1 MILFP
6 NVKSRVETKGFF
18 DMKQPLNIVLT
29 KELSQLRS
37 ILKTVDSDLKIVL
50 KNGNVNFVANPSLKS
65 EEYILEIAS
74 KTISI
79 EHSDYNGA
87 LYGLM
92 TLKQLIDGSLMK
104 MKNMKIRDYPD
115 LKVRGVLI
123 DISRD
128 KIPTLKTLKI
138 LADHLM
144 GMKINHLEL
153 YVEGFAI
160 EYPAFPQVAIGETP
174 FKLSDYVLF
183 ERYCLNRGIDL
194 VGNMN
199 GFGHMSAWLARPE
212 FHDLAECPDG
222 FVQWGFPFP
231 ASTLNPLD
239 ERSFDLVKKTYEGF
253 LPKSQSHYFNI
264 NCDEP
269 FELGRGRSENRCV
282 EIGLENVYVDFV
294 NKLVDLI
301 HESGKTP
308 MLWGDVLIHHPE
320 AAQRLSKDLIFIDWG
335 YDRDYS
341 FDAHAKTISE
351 LGLPFILA
359 PGTSTWNS
367 FTSRYEDMR
376 VTTLNAATA
385 CKKRGGLGILTTDWG
400 DNGHLQYLPWSYLG
414 FAYAA
419 KVSWS
424 VDETDQR
431 SMDDYLNRFVFM
443 DRSNRLSGIMT
454 DVAHYNDL
462 ETLYVHNATMAFQSI
477 LYVDPS
483 NRFPFEMVKTVHQTQ
498 LKNNPISPE
507 SHSNIE
513 LLLNDAL
520 KRLNAIEAIDP
531 LLKEEIAQ
539 GIQFVRFGTD
549 VNRFINGGLP
559 CDPSDLIPRLD
570 DLIARHSKL
579 WLKRNKKGGL
589 KRSLS
594 RLVLLKSLL
603 ETYVS

>member
-6 NVKSRVETKGFF
+6 NVKSRIETKGFF
-18 DMKQPLNIVLT
+18 DMKQPLNVVLT
-29 KELSQLRS
+29 KDLSRLRN
-37 ILKTVDSDLKIVL
+37 ILIAVDSDLKIVP
-50 KNGNVNFVANPSLKS
+50 KNGNVNFIVNPSLKS

-92 TLKQLIDGSLMK
+92 TLKQLIAGSLMK
-104 MKNMKIRDYPD
+104 MKNVRIHDFPD
-115 LKVRGVLI
+115 LKVRGVMI

-128 KIPTLKTLKI
+128 KIPTLKTLKT

-153 YVEGFAI
+153 YVEGFSI
-160 EYPAFPQVAIGETP
+160 EYPAFPQVTAGETP
-174 FKLSDYVLF
+174 FKLNEYVEF

-199 GFGHMSAWLARPE
+199 GFGHMSAWLERPE

-222 FVQWGFPFP
+222 FIQWGFPFP

-239 ERSFDLVKKTYEGF
+239 ENSFNLVKKTYEGF
-253 LPKSQSHYFNI
+253 LPKSKSHFFNI

-269 FELGRGRSENRCV
+269 FELGRGRSANRCL

-320 AAQRLSKDLIFIDWG
+320 AAKRLSKDLIFIDWG

-341 FDAHAKTISE
+341 FDAHAETLSGLK
-351 LGLPFILA
+351 LPFILA

-376 VTTLNAATA
+376 ITTLNAATA
-385 CKKRGGLGILTTDWG
+385 CKKHGGLGILTTDWG

-424 VDETDQR
+424 VDETDQS

-443 DRSNRLSGIMT
+443 DRSNRLSGLMT
-454 DVAHYNDL
+454 EVAHYNDL
-462 ETLYVHNATMAFQSI
+462 ETTYVHNATMAFQSI

-483 NRFPFEMVKTVHQTQ
+483 NRFPFEMVKSVHQTQ
-498 LKNNPISPE
+498 LKNNPLSLE
-507 SHSNIE
+507 SHADIE
-513 LLLNDAL
+513 RLLNDAL
-520 KRLNAIEAIDP
+520 SKLNAIEAIDP
-531 LLKEEIAQ
+531 LLKAEIEQ

-549 VNRFINGGLP
+549 VNRFINGKSEY
-559 CDPSDLIPRLD
+559 DVSKLIKRLD
-570 DLIARHSKL
+570 NLMALHSKL

-594 RLVLLKSLL
+594 RLVMLKLLL
-603 ETYVS
+603 ESYVS

>member
-6 NVKSRVETKGFF
+6 NVKSRIETKGYF

-29 KELSQLRS
+29 KELSRLKN
-37 ILKTVDSDLKIVL
+37 ILNAVDCDLKPVL
-50 KNGNVNFVANPSLKS
+50 KNGNVNFIANPSLKS

-74 KTISI
+74 KAISI
-79 EHSDYNGA
+79 EYSDYNGA
-87 LYGLM
+87 LYGLV
-92 TLKQLIDGSLMK
+92 TLRQLIAGSLMK
-104 MKNMKIRDYPD
+104 MKNARIHDYPD
-115 LKVRGVLI
+115 LKVRGVMI

-128 KIPTLKTLKI
+128 KIPTLKTLEM
-138 LADHLM
+138 LADQLM

-153 YVEGFAI
+153 YVEGFSI
-160 EYPAFPQVAIGETP
+160 EYPAFPLVTAGETP

-183 ERYCLNRGIDL
+183 ERYCLTRGIDL

-199 GFGHMSAWLARPE
+199 GFGHMSAWLERPE

-239 ERSFDLVKKTYEGF
+239 ENSFELVKKTYEGF
-253 LPKSQSHYFNI
+253 LPKSKSHFFNI

-269 FELGRGRSENRCV
+269 FELGRGRSASRCL

-294 NKLVDLI
+294 NRLVDLI

-320 AAQRLSKDLIFIDWG
+320 AAKRLSKDLIFIDWG

-341 FDAHAKTISE
+341 FEAHAKIISE
-351 LGLPFILA
+351 LKLPFILA

-376 VTTLNAATA
+376 ITTLNAATA
-385 CKKRGGLGILTTDWG
+385 CKNHGGLGILTTDWG

-414 FAYAA
+414 FAFAA

-424 VDETDQR
+424 VNETDQS
-431 SMDDYLNRFVFM
+431 SMDEYLNRFVFQ
-443 DRSNRLSGIMT
+443 DRSNRLAGIMT
-454 DVAHYNDL
+454 EVAHYNDL
-462 ETLYVHNATMAFQSI
+462 ETTYVHNATMAFQSI

-498 LKNNPISPE
+498 LKNNPLSLE
-507 SHSNIE
+507 NHADIE
-513 LLLNDAL
+513 RLLNDAL
-520 KRLNAIEAIDP
+520 SRLNAIEAIDP
-531 LLKEEIAQ
+531 LLKAEIAQ
-539 GIQFVRFGTD
+539 GIQFVRFGAD
-549 VNRFINGGLP
+549 VNLFINGK
-559 CDPSDLIPRLD
+559 CVDEVSELIKRLD
-570 DLIARHSKL
+570 DLMALHSKL

-589 KRSLS
+589 NRSLS
-594 RLVLLKSLL
+594 RLVMLKSLL
-603 ETYVS
+603 ESHVS